1 LIGIGDDR
9 LRLADRLFQRADHLG
24 RRLLAHVQQQLAGS
38 IDPSL
43 APPAVEQVELEC
55 SPKSDPGVMKVYQ
68 PRSGGRTF
76 DDQEETKAF
85 A

>member
-1 LIGIGDDR
+1 MIYMAVSEASKR
-9 LRLADRLFQRADHLG
+9 WTKALRNWKEALM
-24 RRLLAHVQQQLAGS
+24 
-38 IDPSL
+38 
-43 APPAVEQVELEC
+43 EC